1 MTTRNKKQIISGAYH
16 VNNEMCS
23 FFIFWVLMEEWSLVC
38 IDRGEKACEFIY
50 MARFFQIVGKS
61 PKNRHVFCKMMIL
74 AQIFLAELGR
84 MEIFVKNRPFD

>member
-1 MTTRNKKQIISGAYH
+1 
-16 VNNEMCS
+16 
-23 FFIFWVLMEEWSLVC
+23 
-38 IDRGEKACEFIY
+38 